1 MSAQRDV
8 PSAMRVILV
17 CAGSAVRGTTTK
29 QTQGSAKPAQK
40 DAKHAHQ
47 PLYVLP
53 ARVGIGRWVTTVCR
67 LVNSLVLHVR
77 IQTQVHVQTAMEVM
91 F

>member
-29 QTQGSAKPAQK
+29 QTQGSVKPAQK